1 MMNWIEIS
9 VQADGE
15 AAEAVSELFNRL
27 NSRPDGQGGAVTEVG
42 GFDPV
47 GDEHHQFVVVKTY
60 LPAGEPEAQ
69 ERRRQI
75 EEGLWYL
82 GRIYPL
88 GDVVVRPLAEEDWA
102 NAWKA
107 SYRPLRVGRRFW
119 IVPAWERD
127 AVQVGPDD
135 VPIILDPGMAFGTG
149 LHPSTQLC
157 LMVMEDVAR
166 PGQRVLDAG
175 CGSGILSIAAARLG
189 AASVDAFDI
198 DPIAVTATQENA
210 ALNDLPVPIHVVVSA
225 GPDESWTRTSAD
237 DADGSRAGGQPLFA
251 VSREDDRPAWDIILV
266 NILPHVITALL
277 DAGLHTYLAPG
288 GRMILAGIIEEREP
302 DVREALARRRLAVV
316 SRLGQGDWVSLV
328 AAQAA
333 AQEAAA

>member
-1 MMNWIEIS
+1 MNWIEIS

-27 NSRPDGQGGAVTEVG
+27 NSRPDGQGGAVTEVA

-47 GDEHHQFVVVKTY
+47 GDDHHPFVVVKTY
-60 LPAGEPEAQ
+60 LPADAVDTPERQ
-69 ERRRQI
+69 RQI

-88 GDVVVRPLAEEDWA
+88 GETVVRPLAETDWA
-102 NAWKA
+102 TAWKA
-107 SYRPLRVGRRFW
+107 SYRPLRVGRRFL
-119 IVPAWERD
+119 IIPAWQKAE
-127 AVQVGPDD
+127 VQPAADD
-135 VPIILDPGMAFGTG
+135 IPLLLDPGMAFGTG

-157 LMVMEDVAR
+157 LCLMEEVVR

-189 AASVDAFDI
+189 AARVDAFDI

-210 ALNDLPVPIHVVVSA
+210 ALNDLPIPLNVVVSDGPGA
-225 GPDESWTRTSAD
+225 GPLWVLP
-237 DADGSRAGGQPLFA
+237 DGA
-251 VSREDDRPAWDIILV
+251 RPAWDVILV
-266 NILPHVITALL
+266 NILPHVIEMLL

-288 GRMILAGIIEEREP
+288 GRLILAGIIEEREA
-302 DVREALARRRLAVV
+302 DVRAALARHGLIIADRLV
-316 SRLGQGDWVSLV
+316 QGDWVGLV
-328 AAQAA
+328 AQ
-333 AQEAAA
+333 